1 MLGPSPLSFLG
12 QYASAVM
19 LRLLAKTAQVILL
32 SIAGYNAVVAL
43 WGWRN
48 RPPAAPG
55 SGRRRLRIVVPAHDE
70 EAVISGILEDVAS
83 DPYPAAEVVV
93 LADRC
98 TDQTAQVAIGRG
110 VMAVERSS
118 GPGGKGAALSWYLA
132 SYPLDD
138 DEALVVFDADNR
150 LPAGALTRIADEL
163 DAGHDIVQCY
173 LDVENPE
180 GSILATASAMS
191 YWAGNRMVQ
200 LARDNLGWSS
210 DLGGTGMAFTA
221 EALDQIGGFGTS
233 LTEDQEIGVRAALA
247 GLRVAWLH
255 DVRIRDEKPTDLSTT
270 VRQRSRWMSGKREV
284 ARLHLRPLW
293 SAAAKSRSFSL
304 FDQGLR
310 LVQPGRSF
318 VALISG
324 LLAVAAVSTRSRLLF
339 SPWIW
344 ISAAAGQFLQ
354 PIPFLLRDDVPLR
367 YVVRYPFLAV
377 LAALW
382 IPIRVVS
389 GRVKGE
395 WFHTPHGGAAAPNS
409 SPPSRS
415 GGGASTG
422 R

>member
-1 MLGPSPLSFLG
+1 
-12 QYASAVM
+12 M
-19 LRLLAKTAQVILL
+19 LRVLAKTAQMIVL

-43 WGWRN
+43 WGWKN
-48 RPPAAPG
+48 RPAAVRG
-55 SGRRRLRIVVPAHDE
+55 SGGRRLRIVVPAHDE
-70 EAVISGILEDVAS
+70 EAVISGILGDLAS
-83 DPYPAAEVVV
+83 DTYPAAEVVV

-98 TDQTAQVAIGRG
+98 TDQTAEVAAGRG
-110 VMAVERSS
+110 VTAVERLS
-118 GPGGKGAALSWYLA
+118 GPGGKGAALSWYLDA
-132 SYPLDD
+132 YPLDD

-150 LPAGALTRIADEL
+150 LPPRALTRIADEL
-163 DAGHDIVQCY
+163 DAGHEIVQCY
-173 LDVENPE
+173 LDVENPD
-180 GSILATASAMS
+180 GSVLATASAMS

-221 EALDQIGGFGTS
+221 EALDRIGGFGTS
-233 LTEDQEIGVRAALA
+233 LTEDQEIGVLAALA
-247 GLRVAWLH
+247 DVRVAWLH
-255 DVRIRDEKPTDLSTT
+255 DVRIRDEKPTGLTTT

-284 ARLHLRPLW
+284 AKLYLRPLW
-293 SAAAKSRSFSL
+293 SAAVERRSFRL

-318 VALISG
+318 VALMSG
-324 LLAVAAVSTRSRLLF
+324 VMAVAAVATRSRFLL

-344 ISAAAGQFLQ
+344 ITAAVGQFAQ
-354 PIPFLLRDDVPLR
+354 PIPFLLRDGVSPR

-382 IPIRVVS
+382 IPIRLVS
-389 GRVKGE
+389 SRINGD
-395 WFHTPHGGAAAPNS
+395 WFHTPHGEATNPQSAP
-409 SPPSRS
+409 PPRS